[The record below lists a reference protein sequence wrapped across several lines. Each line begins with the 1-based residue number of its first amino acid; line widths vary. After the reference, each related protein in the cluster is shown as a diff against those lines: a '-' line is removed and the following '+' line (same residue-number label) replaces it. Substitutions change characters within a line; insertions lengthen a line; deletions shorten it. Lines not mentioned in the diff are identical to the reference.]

1 MQLTLKRSAG
11 SRDYQDYDLYQYR
24 KTFWVR
30 FSEKNMGR
38 KKKKSLTYI
47 TLEIAEEQAREWG
60 YTNRWIRMEVQDL
73 YDQGL
78 PVQTEN
84 SSFTD
89 KELIEAII
97 RYVTL
102 PPDFL
107 EGYKVLRPSKVPE
120 HILVTKDVPA

>member
-1 MQLTLKRSAG
+1 
-11 SRDYQDYDLYQYR
+11 
-24 KTFWVR
+24 
-30 FSEKNMGR
+30 MGR

-107 EGYKVLRPSKVPE
+107 EGYRVLRPSKVPE